1 MARLLRL
8 TWNSPIFGNAYPL
21 TSPERDGRVMRQIEV
36 VYEQLVRE
44 LKPILVEWMQ
54 PDVPETDVGEIIRQ
68 LGPKSTAFCSAIAAG
83 EIDDIERLIAV
94 GLSIALI
101 YWADHSIDRGDAKME
116 AAVRLFAQPWL
127 TKLPVVSADLPQ
139 ALSRLSGLVVLEQ
152 VIRQLSRPEDAPLL
166 LEHVACEVLWR
177 EARVLELSRQYKAGD
192 AEAFWATYALEMGE
206 HVVKNGAL
214 IYVTGAVYAIYR
226 QHYPQL
232 PSLAEVFS
240 QTAMMDVITGPCN
253 AAIRVF
259 DDLGDRSI
267 DDGHDPRWGSFCLN
281 LFNQPDTD
289 WLRAIFQLARLEDQ
303 NIVRAVL
310 EAFQIG
316 NKAGDAY
323 IVSVF
328 VDLVREQLAA
338 LPASVQT
345 SYRVFLTLCM
355 RVMEAGYVNTMGDIE
370 LSDERHKLQDYL
382 E

>member
-1 MARLLRL
+1 MESKALARLLRL

-21 TSPERDGRVMRQIEV
+21 TSPERDGTVMRQIEV

-177 EARVLELSRQYKAGD
+177 EARVLELSRQYKA
-192 AEAFWATYALEMGE
+192 
-206 HVVKNGAL
+206 
-214 IYVTGAVYAIYR
+214 
-226 QHYPQL
+226 
-232 PSLAEVFS
+232 
-240 QTAMMDVITGPCN
+240 
-253 AAIRVF
+253 
-259 DDLGDRSI
+259 
-267 DDGHDPRWGSFCLN
+267 
-281 LFNQPDTD
+281 
-289 WLRAIFQLARLEDQ
+289 
-303 NIVRAVL
+303 
-310 EAFQIG
+310 
-316 NKAGDAY
+316 
-323 IVSVF
+323 
-328 VDLVREQLAA
+328 
-338 LPASVQT
+338 
-345 SYRVFLTLCM
+345 
-355 RVMEAGYVNTMGDIE
+355 
-370 LSDERHKLQDYL
+370 
-382 E
+382 